1 MSNKNSERKPHL
13 LVITFAM
20 GLFIGISFSLIAEVK
35 EPAHKYLDY
44 FHQVFQIVTTEYVDK
59 PENKSLFYGAI
70 RGMLNS
76 LDDPYTRFLDEDA
89 SGELQEMTTGKFVG
103 IGVEVTIR
111 DGDIIVVTP
120 IENSPAMKEG
130 IEAGDIITKVNDEI
144 VREKE
149 FSDVIKKIKGLP
161 GTKVNITIRR
171 ENIDEEITYSIERAP
186 IKIDSVEYTVIDKHK
201 AGYLKIKTFGA
212 ETSSDVKNALK
223 FFNDKKI
230 DRIIVDLRFNPG
242 GLLSSAIEISDL
254 FLEKDLVIVSTKGRS
269 VAEAESVFRSKDP
282 LFYSGKTVVLVN
294 RGSASA
300 SEILSGA
307 LKDNKKAI
315 LVGEKTFGKA
325 SVQKTYGLD
334 KNINVAVTIA
344 KYYTPSGELIHKK
357 GISPDFEVKH
367 FDIPE
372 SENEALRKIGK
383 DRLLSSFV
391 NSRTVYDSETR
402 KNFGKFLKENNIDL
416 SVKTADY
423 ILKREV
429 GKYHKSLP
437 YDLEFDSQLITAIEK
452 LAE

>member
-1 MSNKNSERKPHL
+1 
-13 LVITFAM
+13 
-20 GLFIGISFSLIAEVK
+20 
-35 EPAHKYLDY
+35 
-44 FHQVFQIVTTEYVDK
+44 
-59 PENKSLFYGAI
+59 
-70 RGMLNS
+70 
-76 LDDPYTRFLDEDA
+76 
-89 SGELQEMTTGKFVG
+89 
-103 IGVEVTIR
+103 
-111 DGDIIVVTP
+111 
-120 IENSPAMKEG
+120 
-130 IEAGDIITKVNDEI
+130 VNDEI

-186 IKIDSVEYTVIDKHK
+186 IKIDSVEYSVIDKHN

-212 ETSSDVKNALK
+212 ETSSDVKHALK

-230 DRIIVDLRFNPG
+230 DRVILDLRFNPG
-242 GLLSSAIEISDL
+242 GLLSSAIEISDF

-269 VAEAESVFRSKDP
+269 VAEAESVFKSKDP
-282 LFYSGKTVVLVN
+282 LLYAGKTVVLVN

-307 LKDNKKAI
+307 LKDNNKAV

-357 GISPDFEVKH
+357 GISPDFAVKH

-402 KNFGKFLKENNIDL
+402 KNFGKFLKEKNIDL
-416 SVKTADY
+416 STKTADY

-452 LAE
+452 LTE